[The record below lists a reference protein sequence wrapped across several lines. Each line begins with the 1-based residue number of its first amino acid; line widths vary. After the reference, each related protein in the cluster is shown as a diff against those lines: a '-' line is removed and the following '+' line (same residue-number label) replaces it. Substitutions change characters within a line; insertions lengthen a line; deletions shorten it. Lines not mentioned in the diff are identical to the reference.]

1 LDSIALDLADT
12 SRLDQSPFDHDS
24 NACRLVDKL
33 AAAGQLRAGFLLRV
47 LQQGQLDL
55 FDLAFAKLLD
65 LDFAEFR
72 HVFYGSGPRPV
83 ALACRAVGID
93 RAVFSTVFNL
103 SRPARSG
110 MASLNPGE
118 RADVECAFASFTRIE
133 AMNRF
138 RHKPIT

>member
-1 LDSIALDLADT
+1 LDLAGT
-12 SRLDQSPFDHDS
+12 TRLDQTQYGHDS
-24 NACRLVDKL
+24 SARRLVDKL

-55 FDLAFAKLLD
+55 FDLAFARLLE
-65 LDFAEFR
+65 LDFADFR

-93 RAVFSTVFNL
+93 RAVFATVFNL
-103 SRPARSG
+103 SRPARGG
-110 MASLNPGE
+110 MASLSPGE
-118 RADVECAFASFTRIE
+118 RADVDCTFASFTRTE

-138 RHKPIT
+138 RHKPVS